1 MRSCELCDEKAHYRD
16 RISGVYLCLE
26 HSRFEVVAPRR
37 QTDITPLELRQAT
50 PSDRG
55 TIEALC
61 LYFWGETVVDC
72 FDQQYDVLA
81 CPAILA
87 CKGRIPVGLASYAIE
102 AELDA
107 AVLVVLNV
115 LPEVQGQG
123 LGRALIDATC
133 DRARESNLRCILVV
147 TSNDDL
153 PALGLYQRYG
163 FRIRHIVTGR
173 IAEHHGGEVPGF
185 AAIPVRDEIQLVY
198 ELRDR

>member
-16 RISGVYLCLE
+16 RSSGMYLCLE
-26 HSRFEVVAPRR
+26 HSRFEVVGPRR
-37 QTDITPLELRQAT
+37 QTDVTPLELRQAT
-50 PSDRG
+50 LSDRD

-87 CKGRIPVGLASYAIE
+87 CESGRPVGLASYAIE

-107 AVLVVLNV
+107 VVLVVLNV

-133 DRARESNLRCILVV
+133 ERARESNSRRILVV

-153 PALGLYQRYG
+153 PALGLYQRCG
-163 FRIRHIVTGR
+163 FHIRHVVPGR
-173 IAEHHGGEVPGF
+173 IAKHHGGDVPGF
-185 AAIPVRDEIQLVY
+185 AGIPVRDEIQLVY
-198 ELRDR
+198 ELRDA

>member
-1 MRSCELCDEKAHYRD
+1 MRSCEFCDGKAHYRD
-16 RISGVYLCLE
+16 RSSGEYLCLE

-37 QTDITPLELRQAT
+37 QTNSTSLELRQAT

-55 TIEALC
+55 TIETLC
-61 LYFWGETVVDC
+61 LFFWGETVVDC
-72 FDQQYDVLA
+72 FDQKYDVLA

-87 CKGRIPVGLASYAIE
+87 CEGKRPLGLASYAIE
-102 AELDA
+102 AKLDA
-107 AVLVVLNV
+107 VVLIVLNV

-133 DRARESNLRCILVV
+133 DRARESNLGRILVV

-163 FRIRHIVTGR
+163 FRIRHVAPGR
-173 IAEHHGGEVPGF
+173 IAEHHGGDVPGF
-185 AAIPVRDEIQLVY
+185 AGIPVRDEIQMVY
-198 ELRDR
+198 ELRDT